1 MSMQPANS
9 VAEMTLTSVMS
20 ESPKY
25 VTSIFYFPDGGQC
38 MSSANPTQ
46 KKHCAYKR
54 ERRPKKCQARSACS
68 ARGSIERQSMGHQCI
83 TTGEDLDFGALK
95 EVEKNTVEKDPK
107 QSLPT
112 SISSLATSYHSERV
126 IGFYRVWTIANPWL
140 VHLEVLILFMQFEEA
155 RRKERYLG
163 CGTGRLTGILL
174 LCRCSEP
181 LIHHLLP
188 LIH

>member
-1 MSMQPANS
+1 
-9 VAEMTLTSVMS
+9 
-20 ESPKY
+20 
-25 VTSIFYFPDGGQC
+25 
-38 MSSANPTQ
+38 
-46 KKHCAYKR
+46 
-54 ERRPKKCQARSACS
+54 
-68 ARGSIERQSMGHQCI
+68 MGHQCI

-155 RRKERYLG
+155 RRKESYLEVWDGTLDRYLVAM
-163 CGTGRLTGILL
+163 
-174 LCRCSEP
+174 
-181 LIHHLLP
+181 
-188 LIH
+188 